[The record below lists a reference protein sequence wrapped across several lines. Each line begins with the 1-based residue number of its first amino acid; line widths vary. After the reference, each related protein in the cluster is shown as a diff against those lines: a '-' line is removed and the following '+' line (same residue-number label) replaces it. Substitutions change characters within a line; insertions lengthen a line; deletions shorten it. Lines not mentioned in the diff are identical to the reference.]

1 MNSDVV
7 SIIVPIYNVSLYL
20 ERCILSIINQTY
32 QSLDIIL
39 IDDGST
45 DNSGQ
50 ICDNFATRDSRI
62 KVWHQSNKGL
72 SKTRNFGIERAFG
85 KFLVFV
91 DGDDYLT
98 ENHIENA
105 IKQMYDNDILCTGYT
120 KVDSNGNLL
129 NVRKLKCDINSKHI
143 LHSVWSKLYKTE
155 FIKTNQLSF
164 YQINPG
170 EDILFLFRCLAVTN
184 KFAISDLTGYYYVT
198 NPNSISHTIYNNID
212 QQIEI
217 IFSQINHIIT
227 DYPLNF
233 QKEKEQ
239 ISFSLIK
246 IALFFIRHL
255 SFSCN
260 SKADYKHKS
269 RQILS
274 TAFEIIQ
281 LHHLGKPNYFLAEK
295 FSTNIVVL
303 FCWLL
308 FKIGLYTPLVPYIF
322 RYRK

>member
-105 IKQMYDNDILCTGYT
+105 IKHGLLHKEGLKRLLISFTLEATELRIVIDDNGIGRKRSMELNAIKNKKHYSYATQAIE
-120 KVDSNGNLL
+120 KRVKLL
-129 NVRKLKCDINSKHI
+129 NELAGIYPFCPTRIARKLKLWPNAKIYPKV
-143 LHSVWSKLYKTE
+143 LKL
-155 FIKTNQLSF
+155 
-164 YQINPG
+164 
-170 EDILFLFRCLAVTN
+170 
-184 KFAISDLTGYYYVT
+184 
-198 NPNSISHTIYNNID
+198 
-212 QQIEI
+212 
-217 IFSQINHIIT
+217 
-227 DYPLNF
+227 
-233 QKEKEQ
+233 
-239 ISFSLIK
+239 
-246 IALFFIRHL
+246 
-255 SFSCN
+255 
-260 SKADYKHKS
+260 
-269 RQILS
+269 
-274 TAFEIIQ
+274 FE
-281 LHHLGKPNYFLAEK
+281 G
-295 FSTNIVVL
+295 
-303 FCWLL
+303 
-308 FKIGLYTPLVPYIF
+308 
-322 RYRK
+322 